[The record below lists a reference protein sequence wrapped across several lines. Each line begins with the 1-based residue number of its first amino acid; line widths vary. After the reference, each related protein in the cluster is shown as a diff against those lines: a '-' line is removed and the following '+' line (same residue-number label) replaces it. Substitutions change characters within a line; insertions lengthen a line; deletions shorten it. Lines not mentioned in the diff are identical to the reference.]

1 MPCIRNDNGQAI
13 PGAKGSCPINSTWSD
28 VTPTADAGSWGSGL
42 DALKSMDTSKM
53 SDWAKSRYVKEDGS
67 VDYLKA
73 GIEASWLYPGALLA
87 RGGLKGIP
95 WLMKN
100 LFTKPKMKTVKGKK
114 DVLKNPEKW
123 ADYIKNN
130 PKGAIPWNQYKTIK
144 TKTKVPAMRYDKFGN
159 EVQKRALS
167 PTRATL
173 SAAAIGMGG
182 QGWDYVAPF
191 TERGKAE
198 KAVRDANTA
207 ARTANTEKEKKDLKD
222 KENLMV
228 DTAQAEKERVAGLS
242 FTEKMKEPGYWDEI
256 DATGLNRIERLG
268 QLMDYYGKTPKQ
280 RAATTSP
287 ADRWAE
293 MSTTNAATAASIQK
307 SLKTVNNP
315 MSSIGNKQSENMI
328 ASIVEKRYG
337 NTKIPGDVMFGF
349 RKDKKTLES
358 ITSYISARMN
368 ALIDAGGEWDAS
380 LQQAIEDYEKIQ
392 DEF

>member
-1 MPCIRNDNGQAI
+1 MPCMRNGQPV
-13 PGAKGSCPINSTWSD
+13 PGNKGACPLDSTWSD

-53 SDWAKSRYVKEDGS
+53 SDWARSRYVREDGS
-67 VDYLKA
+67 IDYLKA
-73 GIEASWLYPGALLA
+73 GIEASYLYPGTLALK
-87 RGGLKGIP
+87 GGLKGIP
-95 WLMKN
+95 WLMKQM
-100 LFTKPKMKTVKGKK
+100 FTKPKVKTVKGKK

-123 ADYIKNN
+123 
-130 PKGAIPWNQYKTIK
+130 KGVDTPPWSAYKTIK

-191 TERGKAE
+191 TERGKAD
-198 KAVRDANTA
+198 KAVRVADAAT
-207 ARTANTEKEKKDLKD
+207 RTANTEKEKKDLKD
-222 KENLMV
+222 KENLII
-228 DTAQAEKERVAGLS
+228 DAAQAEKDRVAGLS
-242 FTEKMKEPGYWDEI
+242 FTEKMKEPGYWDEK
-256 DATGLNRIERLG
+256 DATGLNRIQRLG
-268 QLMDYYGKTPKQ
+268 QLMDYYGKTPNQ

-293 MSTTNAATAASIQK
+293 MTTKNMATAADIQK
-307 SLKTVNNP
+307 ALKNINNP
-315 MSSIGNKQSENMI
+315 MSSIGNNQSENMI

-337 NTKIPGDVMFGF
+337 NTRIPGDVMFGF

-380 LQQAIEDYEKIQ
+380 LQQAFADYEKIQ
-392 DEF
+392 DQF

>member
-53 SDWAKSRYVKEDGS
+53 SDWARSRYTREDGS

-73 GIEASWLYPGALLA
+73 GIEASYLYPGALLA
-87 RGGLKGIP
+87 RGGLKSIP
-95 WLMKN
+95 LLMKQM
-100 LFTKPKMKTVKGKK
+100 FTKPKTKIVRDVK
-114 DVLKNPEKW
+114 DVLKDPKKW
-123 ADYIKNN
+123 EGVKY
-130 PKGAIPWNQYKTIK
+130 PPWSAYKTIK
-144 TKTKVPAMRYDKFGN
+144 TKTKVPVMKRNQAGEEIQR
-159 EVQKRALS
+159 RALS

-207 ARTANTEKEKKDLKD
+207 TRTANTETAQQNIKDATAT
-222 KENLMV
+222 EAAV
-228 DTAQAEKERVAGLS
+228 AQAEKDRVAGLS

-256 DATGLNRIERLG
+256 DATGLTRIQKLG
-268 QLMDYYGKTPKQ
+268 QLMSYYGQTPKQ
-280 RAATTSP
+280 RVATTSP

-293 MSTTNAATAASIQK
+293 MTTKNAATAASIQK
-307 SLKTVNNP
+307 SLGADSVYSKINSKTGRSAIARKV
-315 MSSIGNKQSENMI
+315 KQ
-328 ASIVEKRYG
+328 AYG
-337 NTKIPGDVMFGF
+337 NTRIPGDVMFGF
-349 RKDKKTLES
+349 RANDEQLES
-358 ITSYISARMN
+358 ITDEIYSNVVTLAESYPLLGSNQLYLLAKKQY
-368 ALIDAGGEWDAS
+368 D
-380 LQQAIEDYEKIQ
+380 EDQLK
-392 DEF
+392 